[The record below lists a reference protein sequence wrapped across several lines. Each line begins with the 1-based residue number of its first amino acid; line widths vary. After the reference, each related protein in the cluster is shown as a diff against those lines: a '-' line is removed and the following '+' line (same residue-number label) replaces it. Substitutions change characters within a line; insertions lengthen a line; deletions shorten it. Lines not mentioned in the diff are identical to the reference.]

1 MAGERREEQAR
12 ALWIVEE
19 NAASLRTECVG
30 APGAGEVMVAATFGA
45 ISRGTEALVAACKV
59 PESEW
64 ERMRAPFQEGPFSF
78 PVKYGYGTVGRI
90 VAGDAARVGERV
102 FCLYPHQD
110 RFVVPEEMAVPVPE
124 AVSDGR
130 AVLAANMET
139 ALNVVWDAA
148 ILPGDKVAVI
158 GGGVVGLLSAYIAGA
173 IAATDVTL
181 VDVNGERAATAAGLG
196 IGFAT
201 PEHAP
206 VECDVVIHASAS
218 EAGLASAIAA
228 AGFEARIVEAS
239 WYGDAEPAIPLG
251 GAFHSRRL
259 SIVASQVGTVPAARG
274 RRWTNRRRLETALR
288 LLSDPR
294 LEALFSGETRF
305 DDLAAHYADIL
316 ADPATLCHRIRYD

>member
-1 MAGERREEQAR
+1 
-12 ALWIVEE
+12 
-19 NAASLRTECVG
+19 
-30 APGAGEVMVAATFGA
+30 MVAATFGA
-45 ISRGTEALVAACKV
+45 ISRGTEALVAAGKV

-130 AVLAANMET
+130 AVLAGNMET
-139 ALNVVWDAA
+139 ALNVIWDAA
-148 ILPGDKVAVI
+148 VLPGDTVAV
-158 GGGVVGLLSAYIAGA
+158 
-173 IAATDVTL
+173 
-181 VDVNGERAATAAGLG
+181 LG
-196 IGFAT
+196 TG
-201 PEHAP
+201 
-206 VECDVVIHASAS
+206 ASAS
-218 EAGLASAIAA
+218 AA
-228 AGFEARIVEAS
+228 AGVEARIVEAS